1 MENTENSENKGDL
14 AGPAAK
20 RRHNKAL
27 QIRMTA
33 ELLELIHFASGR
45 AGLSTSGW
53 VRDRLMRVAR
63 RELRSTE
70 DETPRR
76 KFRGSG

>member
-1 MENTENSENKGDL
+1 MDKAEGSENKGDL
-14 AGPAAK
+14 TASASK
-20 RRHNKAL
+20 RRHDKAL

-33 ELLELIHFASGR
+33 ELLELIHFASER

-76 KFRGSG
+76 KFRGDE

>member
-1 MENTENSENKGDL
+1 MDRTENSENKGDS
-14 AGPAAK
+14 AAPATK

-33 ELLELIHFASGR
+33 ELLDLVHFASER

-63 RELRSTE
+63 RELRNTE
-70 DETPRR
+70 DDTPRR
-76 KFRGSG
+76 KYRGSD